1 MQSITRGRGL
11 VDQVTEMLRGEI
23 RQGRWPVGSRI
34 PTEAELSRI
43 TGAGRNTVREAV
55 RSLVHAGLLDRRQGS
70 GTFVLAD
77 SSVTAVLRREI
88 DPARRRE
95 LLELRQALEVTA
107 ATLAAQRRS
116 AEDIADMRRLLARM
130 DRHHRDGD
138 LDAAARA
145 DAALHRAVV
154 VSAHNSTYLQVY
166 EGVVPT
172 MTEEMLAE
180 LSHSGTVYL
189 SEHRALVDA
198 IDDGDAARAA
208 ATLHGFLSALLA
220 RDAGNG

>member
-1 MQSITRGRGL
+1 MQSITRSPGL
-11 VDQVTEMLRGEI
+11 IDQVTEVLRREI

-34 PTEAELSRI
+34 PTEPELARI

-55 RSLVHAGLLDRRQGS
+55 QSLVHAGLLDRRQGS

-77 SSVTAVLRREI
+77 SSVAAVLRREI

-116 AEDIADMRRLLARM
+116 AADIDDMRRLLGEI
-130 DRHHRDGD
+130 DRHHRAGD

-154 VSAHNSTYLQVY
+154 VAAHNMTYLEVY

-180 LSHSGTVYL
+180 VADSGTVYL
-189 SEHRALVDA
+189 DEHRALVDA
-198 IDDGDAARAA
+198 IDDRDAARAA
-208 ATLHGFLSALLA
+208 TTLYGFLSDLLS
-220 RDAGNG
+220 RDVGPG